1 MESVQLKTLCV
12 TNLNINPVFSVSD
25 ATKTRS
31 YKFWQDPAI
40 IIIIQ
45 SLLKFPRFSLSAQS
59 VQLARSQFPRYLG
72 DSELGACVMVTAH
85 LPTDTLSN
93 MRPSLTIQRRHKAKV
108 RWFLLVNLIKIL
120 LSSFLLEKAC
130 PNY

>member
-12 TNLNINPVFSVSD
+12 TNLNINPVFSASD

-72 DSELGACVMVTAH
+72 DSELGACVMVSAH

-93 MRPSLTIQRRHKAKV
+93 MRPSLTIQRRSKAKV